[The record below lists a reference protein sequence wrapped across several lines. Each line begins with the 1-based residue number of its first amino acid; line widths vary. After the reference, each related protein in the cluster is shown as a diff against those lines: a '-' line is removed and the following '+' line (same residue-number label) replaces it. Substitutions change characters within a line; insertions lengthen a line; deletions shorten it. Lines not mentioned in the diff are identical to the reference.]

1 MGPLNRDET
10 HLGGTDGPA
19 VRRLDRLDWSTVVV
33 QRTDV
38 PVLDDLSVLL
48 VQPAQGKTLRPA
60 DIRTR
65 LVDSAPTGIVEEGAG
80 SFRMGFGACKPA
92 ADVSP
97 DPVGFDLE
105 YRQSIDAAIRA
116 AQPTR
121 DPVAEPAGNLGDLA
135 IHVSVQL
142 LD

>member
-19 VRRLDRLDWSTVVV
+19 VRRFDRLDWPTVVV

-38 PVLDDLSVLL
+38 PVLDDLSILL

-65 LVDSAPTGIVEEGAG
+65 LVDSAPAVVVEEGAG
-80 SFRMGFGACKPA
+80 ALRAGFGACKPA

-105 YRQSIDAAIRA
+105 YRQSIDAAVRA

-135 IHVSVQL
+135 IHISVQL

>member
-1 MGPLNRDET
+1 MGPLNPDES

-19 VRRLDRLDWSTVVV
+19 VRRINRLDWPTVVV
-33 QRTDV
+33 QRTDI

-65 LVDSAPTGIVEEGAG
+65 LVDSAPAVVVEESACTL
-80 SFRMGFGACKPA
+80 RMGFGACKPT

-105 YRQSIDAAIRA
+105 YRQSIDAAVRA

-121 DPVAEPAGNLGDLA
+121 DPVAEPAGSRGDIA